1 MTDDLLS
8 ALEADILA
16 QPELLSATL
25 DLSGWD
31 PGESYDR
38 IIFTGCGDS
47 YHAAIAAAHVANG
60 QAIEPHDI
68 LCNPAHLESGRV
80 LLVAISNSGKVRT
93 TFRAAALAR
102 ERGARVVAVT
112 SRTDSPLASASD
124 MVARLPKRASDRPLP
139 GMSSYLTSMLA
150 AMMPFLRECD
160 LEAAPDLVTT
170 SLDTSMPSLVPGPCC
185 LVGAL
190 QNRATALYSAAK
202 LAEVM
207 GDVALACHTEEFCH
221 VELFLMDKTRPIV
234 LFPSTSDDKI
244 TNVHTALRQRGFN
257 STMIGCGPECE
268 VCLPTT
274 PDELLPL
281 VNCVP
286 VQRAVLEL
294 AKERG
299 ISSWN
304 FFKDE
309 ERLSI
314 SDDLIY

>member
-1 MTDDLLS
+1 MTYELLS
-8 ALEADILA
+8 ALETDILA

-31 PGESYDR
+31 PGEGHDR
-38 IIFTGCGDS
+38 ILFTGCGDS
-47 YHAAIAAAHVANG
+47 YHAAIAAAHVADG
-60 QAIEPHDI
+60 QAVEPHDI
-68 LCNPAHLESGRV
+68 LCNPSLLERGRV

-150 AMMPFLRECD
+150 AVMPFLRERD
-160 LEAAPDLVTT
+160 LEAVPDLVTT
-170 SLDTSMPSLVPGPCC
+170 SLDTSIPSLVPGPCC

-202 LAEVM
+202 VAEVT

-221 VELFLMDKTRPIV
+221 VELFLMDRSRPIV
-234 LFPSTSDDKI
+234 LFPSASDDKI
-244 TNVHTALRQRGFN
+244 NKVHVALRQRGFK

-268 VCLPTT
+268 VRLPTT

-281 VNCVP
+281 VNCIP
-286 VQRAVLEL
+286 IQRAVLEL

-304 FFKDE
+304 FFEDE
-309 ERLSI
+309 ERLAI